1 MMQLWLQEVQCYQK
15 AFSPSFLQN
24 IANISFAC
32 MAKSKHLL
40 QGLFPVT
47 LIGDAGSRRSSKWG
61 NSLSLMQKEA
71 LQKQNTNRARH
82 RLLTDLSLLPE
93 LAWNLSPV
101 RQHFPLFTDL
111 IERMIYQGS
120 ASHWVLLSAPK
131 GNELRHISFSFPMWL
146 WGCWRRWEPAGFG
159 VTHGQ
164 FCCEGLLLLAPGPA
178 CSPHFPQ
185 DRVCC
190 VCQEVAGSCTKTSKA
205 QVWQRGSGMGNDSRK
220 DNDSGN
226 KRVRNTRK
234 WKDSLLLSLLLSLLS
249 LGTMAW
255 CCWTLLW
262 LTTQSHH
269 STVGTNTFSLSG
281 YLFWLWGV
289 FLKQRWYLFQSQQNP
304 SSHLNLQSHN

>member
-1 MMQLWLQEVQCYQK
+1 MPAADAAPSEEIHFPWCRKKHCKSNTQREPGTGFWLIC
-15 AFSPSFLQN
+15 
-24 IANISFAC
+24 
-32 MAKSKHLL
+32 H
-40 QGLFPVT
+40 
-47 LIGDAGSRRSSKWG
+47 
-61 NSLSLMQKEA
+61 
-71 LQKQNTNRARH
+71 
-82 RLLTDLSLLPE
+82 SLLNLPE
-93 LAWNLSPV
+93 IYCQLDSISLCLLIWLKGWFIKA
-101 RQHFPLFTDL
+101 QHHT
-111 IERMIYQGS
+111 ECCS
-120 ASHWVLLSAPK
+120 LLRRVMSC
-131 GNELRHISFSFPMWL
+131 RHISFPFPMWL

-159 VTHGQ
+159 VTHRQ

-178 CSPHFPQ
+178 CSPRFPQ
-185 DRVCC
+185 DRMCC

-205 QVWQRGSGMGNDSRK
+205 QRWQRGSGMGNDSRN

-226 KRVRNTRK
+226 KRIRNTRK